1 MPAESPASPQP
12 SEGAPTSPPAVASG
26 DANHDVSDDTSQ
38 VEELQGGLSA
48 PQFGLKEMFAFMGF
62 VAIGLVGLQ
71 VLDPMISAGLLL
83 LGLCIF
89 AHVAGNAMGMKLQ
102 DGRPTQ
108 RAEASKPLQSS
119 DYAPVTRLSLH
130 QRLGKMTLVFTVL
143 GAVLGAVGGG
153 GLLAV
158 VNWTHATIANI
169 SLAALS
175 CSVLGGLFGFW
186 LSSFLQVF
194 LQAWAEAHRNADP
207 DRR

>member
-12 SEGAPTSPPAVASG
+12 SEDVPTSPPDVAPRDSVN
-26 DANHDVSDDTSQ
+26 DATDDVSQ
-38 VEELQGGLSA
+38 REELEGGLSA

-71 VLDPMISAGLLL
+71 ILDPVVSAGLLL

-89 AHVAGNAMGMKLQ
+89 AHVAGNALGMKLR

-108 RAEASKPLQSS
+108 KTEASKPLQSS

-158 VNWTHATIANI
+158 VNWTHATIANV

-175 CSVLGGLFGFW
+175 CSVLGGLFGF
-186 LSSFLQVF
+186 
-194 LQAWAEAHRNADP
+194 
-207 DRR
+207 